1 MDWWQAVVLAVV
13 QGLTE
18 FLPVSSS
25 GHLVLMPRLLGWA
38 DQGLAFDVAV
48 HVGTLLAVLLY
59 FRRDLLPLMRGLL
72 RWLSG
77 DRQDAQGRLAV
88 NLLLGTIPVGLVGLF
103 FNKWIEAHLRSPFVI
118 AFQMAVF
125 GIVLWLVDRYGRRS
139 RGELEVTVPQAM
151 LIGLGQAL
159 ALVPGTSRSGITM
172 TMGLLSGLTREAAA
186 RFAFLLAIPGIGA
199 AGVLEGLKVAT
210 GAVATVPVN
219 EMLIG
224 MSVSALVGFA
234 CIHVFLRFI
243 TRIGFTPFLWY
254 RLVLAAVVVALFA
267 TGSAV

>member
-25 GHLVLMPRLLGWA
+25 GHLILVPRLLGWP

-59 FRRDLLPLMRGLL
+59 FRRDLWPLLRGLL

-77 DRQDAQGRLAV
+77 DRQDAEGRLAV
-88 NLLLGTIPVGLVGLF
+88 NLLLGTIPVGIVGLF
-103 FNKWIEAHLRSPFVI
+103 LSRWIEANLRSPFVV
-118 AFQMAVF
+118 AFQLAVF
-125 GIVLWLVDRYGRRS
+125 GIVLWLVDRFGRRS
-139 RGELEVTVPQAM
+139 RGEFEVTLPQAL

-172 TMGLLSGLTREAAA
+172 TMGLLCGLTRDAAA
-186 RFAFLLAIPGIGA
+186 RFAFLLAIPGIGL
-199 AGVLEGLKVAT
+199 AGAYEGYKVVT

-224 MSVSALVGFA
+224 AIVSALVGFA

-243 TRIGFTPFLWY
+243 ARIGFAPFMWY
-254 RLVLAAVVVALFA
+254 RLALAAAVVALFA
-267 TGSAV
+267 GGGAV

>member
-25 GHLVLMPRLLGWA
+25 GHLVLVPKLLGWT

-59 FRRDLLPLMRGLL
+59 FRRDLLPLLRGLI

-88 NLLLGTIPVGLVGLF
+88 NLLLATIPVGLVGLLL
-103 FNKWIEAHLRSPFVI
+103 NKWISENLRSPFVV
-118 AFQMAVF
+118 AFQLAVF
-125 GIVLWLVDRYGRRS
+125 GVVLWLADRFGRRA
-139 RGELEVTVPQAM
+139 RGEFEVSMPQAL

-172 TMGLLSGLTREAAA
+172 TMGLLSGLTRDAAA
-186 RFAFLLAIPGIGA
+186 RFAFLLSIPGIALAGA
-199 AGVLEGLKVAT
+199 YEGYKVAS
-210 GAVATVPVN
+210 GAVASAPIN
-219 EMLIG
+219 EILIG
-224 MSVSALVGFA
+224 VVVSALVGFA

-243 TRIGFTPFLWY
+243 SRIGFAPFMWY
-254 RLVLAAVVVALFA
+254 RLALAALVMVVFA
-267 TGSAV
+267 GGGAV